1 MANEIEIKN
10 KFLEET
16 LDLVTQLYWKFYDN
30 ETDTSTEYDRALE
43 VGTPDE
49 IRRIEKERDYWKS
62 ECERLQN
69 ELTAVKEHVQS
80 LEKAIIKRNKLID
93 KLTKE

>member
-1 MANEIEIKN
+1 MTNNVEIKN
-10 KFLEET
+10 KLLEET
-16 LDLVTQLYWKFYDN
+16 CELVHQLYYKFYED
-30 ETDTSTEYDRALE
+30 EYFLSEAYDRALK

-49 IRRIEKERDYWKS
+49 IHEAEKDRDFWKS

-80 LEKAIIKRNKLID
+80 LEEAIIKRNKIID

>member
-1 MANEIEIKN
+1 MVDKVEIKN
-10 KFLEET
+10 KFLEEA
-16 LDLVTQLYWKFYDN
+16 LDLVTQLYYKFNDD
-30 ETDTSTEYDRALE
+30 ETFTSEAYNCALN

-49 IRRIEKERDYWKS
+49 VHDMERERDYWKS

-80 LEKAIIKRNKLID
+80 LEKAIIKRNKIID

>member
-1 MANEIEIKN
+1 MANNVEIKN
-10 KFLEET
+10 KLLEET
-16 LDLVTQLYWKFYDN
+16 CELIHQLYYKFYED
-30 ETDTSTEYDRALE
+30 ECFISEAYDRALKA
-43 VGTPDE
+43 GTSDE
-49 IRRIEKERDYWKS
+49 IHEVERERDYWKS

-80 LEKAIIKRNKLID
+80 LEKAIVKRNKIID